1 MKIYIED
8 LTFDCIIGVLEHERV
23 TPQKVIINFSC
34 EYDFADGVYLDYA
47 TIASDIQNI
56 MVKGEFHLLED
67 SIKAII
73 NGLKQE
79 YNISDILIKITKP
92 DILPNMRV
100 SVSN

>member
-8 LTFDCIIGVLEHERV
+8 LTFNCIIGVLEHERT

-34 EYDFADGVYLDYA
+34 EYDFTNGVYLDYS

-56 MVKGEFHLLED
+56 MIKGEFHLLED

-73 NGLKQE
+73 DGLKKE

-92 DILPNMRV
+92 DILPNMKV